1 MQGSKPFTNSTDK
14 RDSMAKYVCVTC
26 GYLYD
31 ETKGAPPTVPAGTEF
46 EKIPD
51 TWVCPMCGASKKYF
65 AKRG

>member
-1 MQGSKPFTNSTDK
+1 
-14 RDSMAKYVCVTC
+14 MAKYVCVTC

-31 ETKGAPPTVPAGTEF
+31 ETKGAPPAVPAGTEF